1 MIKLNKKSFGKQH
14 AKSFVIGQNF
24 NYQLLT
30 NDHLNLKVFGNNTM
44 NTKKTK
50 RRFNNY
56 LGACNFIQRTSI
68 NSYCLQQLFSS
79 PIHFYIFLSLKVS
92 FKNRIFLDCLYFFL
106 SLKVS
111 LKNRSFFRLSQMSL
125 SLKLKDK
132 T

>member
-1 MIKLNKKSFGKQH
+1 MIKLNQKSFGKQH

-24 NYQLLT
+24 IYQLLIY
-30 NDHLNLKVFGNNTM
+30 HLKLKIFGNNTM

-92 FKNRIFLDCLYFFL
+92 LKNRIFLDCLYFFL

>member
-24 NYQLLT
+24 NYQLLI
-30 NDHLNLKVFGNNTM
+30 NDHLTLKIFGNNTM

-56 LGACNFIQRTSI
+56 LGACNFIQRISI

-79 PIHFYIFLSLKVS
+79 LIHFYIFLSLKVS
-92 FKNRIFLDCLYFFL
+92 LKNRIF
-106 SLKVS
+106 
-111 LKNRSFFRLSQMSL
+111 FRLSLFFSVF
-125 SLKLKDK
+125 KGVFKK
-132 T
+132 PKFF

>member
-24 NYQLLT
+24 NYQLLI
-30 NDHLNLKVFGNNTM
+30 NDHLKLKIFGNNTI

-68 NSYCLQQLFSS
+68 NSYCLLPF
-79 PIHFYIFLSLKVS
+79 IFLTDSFLHFSVFKGVLK
-92 FKNRIFLDCLYFFL
+92 KQ
-106 SLKVS
+106 K
-111 LKNRSFFRLSQMSL
+111 FFRLSLFFSVF
-125 SLKLKDK
+125 KGVFKK
-132 T
+132 PKFF

>member
-92 FKNRIFLDCLYFFL
+92 FKNRIFFRLSLFFSVFKGVFKKTEVFLDCL
-106 SLKVS
+106 
-111 LKNRSFFRLSQMSL
+111 R
-125 SLKLKDK
+125 
-132 T
+132 

>member
-1 MIKLNKKSFGKQH
+1 MFYCSFWYDNFAMIKLNKKSFGKQH

-50 RRFNNY
+50 RRFHNY

-68 NSYCLQQLFSS
+68 NSYCLLPF
-79 PIHFYIFLSLKVS
+79 IFLTDSFLHFSVFKGVLKRQ
-92 FKNRIFLDCLYFFL
+92 N
-106 SLKVS
+106 
-111 LKNRSFFRLSQMSL
+111 FFRLSLFFSVF
-125 SLKLKDK
+125 KGVFKK
-132 T
+132 PKFF